1 MSRFSI
7 MNMLANTPVVKTQ
20 LQLTKYT
27 TLYLRDLTNVS

>member
-1 MSRFSI
+1 MSRLFHNEYVSQYSSCE
-7 MNMLANTPVVKTQ
+7 NK